1 MGTRR
6 RRVSVIR
13 SRSKPVQWDD
23 LRMEFISNCTA
34 DVIANAAKALIDGH
48 LVAFPTE
55 TVYGLGADA
64 TNEKA
69 VSRIY
74 SVKGRPV
81 GHPLIVHISSI
92 NKLEDWAT
100 DIPDYAIKLA
110 RAFWPGPMTLILPRK
125 ELAKNCITGGQNN
138 VGLRVPA
145 QPVALALLKKFE
157 DMGGRGIAAP
167 SANRFGA
174 VSPTTAHAVNEELG
188 AFFEPSDFILDGGPC
203 LVGIESTIIDCTYV
217 VPRILRPGTI
227 TKEMIEHIAG
237 ISLTSDY
244 FDNQVRASGMSIAHY
259 SPKAKVKI
267 GWDAKPGEGFI
278 ALSSIKTPLGA
289 VRLISPHNNEQY
301 AQMLYEGL
309 RKADQNKINKV
320 VVVPAEGNGLALAIN
335 DRLKKSAEHKVIS
348 DI

>member
-13 SRSKPVQWDD
+13 SRSKPVKWDD
-23 LRMEFISNCTA
+23 LRMEFISKCTA
-34 DVIANAAKALIDGH
+34 DTISNAAQALINGH

-92 NKLEDWAT
+92 NKLDQWAT

-110 RAFWPGPMTLILPRK
+110 REFWPGPMTLILPRT
-125 ELAKNCITGGQNN
+125 ELAKDFITGRQNN

-145 QPVALALLKKFE
+145 QPIALAFLKKFE
-157 DMGGRGIAAP
+157 ELGGQGIAAP

-174 VSPTTAHAVNEELG
+174 VSPTTAEAVGEELG
-188 AFFEPSDFILDGGPC
+188 DYFDLGDLVLDGGQSQ
-203 LVGIESTIIDCTYV
+203 VGIESTIIDCTGLA
-217 VPRILRPGTI
+217 PRILRPGAI
-227 TKEMIEHIAG
+227 TEEMIEQVLDKKAENTEGKSNIRAPGLLDSHYAPKAL
-237 ISLTSDY
+237 ISLNS
-244 FDNQVRASGMSIAHY
+244 FAE
-259 SPKAKVKI
+259 
-267 GWDAKPGEGFI
+267 PGEGFL
-278 ALSSIKTPLGA
+278 ALSKFQTPIGA
-289 VRLISPHNNEQY
+289 IRLASPSTLEQY
-301 AQMLYEGL
+301 ARDLYLAL
-309 RKADQNKINKV
+309 RSADQQGLKKV
-320 VVVPAEGNGLALAIN
+320 VVLVPEGAGLAEAIR
-335 DRLKKSAEHKVIS
+335 DRLTKASTR
-348 DI
+348 